1 MQPGEEQEGLHRL
14 RHQHQAPDTVH
25 APGQAV
31 IPVQD
36 MDICGLASLRVL
48 HHGHDRPQHSGANDE
63 EQFHQPQL
71 SPPLPCCPAHQAAA
85 PRLHHPHPAVD
96 LRPVLQGP
104 ALRVSARRRAVLH
117 LRHHGM
123 QVFGN
128 IALDDDTSINQ
139 HNTFRTFLQ
148 ALMLLFRGATGE
160 AWHEIMPSCL
170 SNRACDEHTN
180 ASECGSDFAYFYFV
194 SFIFLCSFLML
205 NPFVAVIMDN
215 FEYLTRDSSILGP
228 HPLDELIRVWAEYD
242 PAAW

>member
-1 MQPGEEQEGLHRL
+1 MIALANLYLQFTQVQEEPEVEASGGRGAASTLTGARPPQDPLWRTWGR
-14 RHQHQAPDTVH
+14 VH
-25 APGQAV
+25 TDRSP
-31 IPVQD
+31 
-36 MDICGLASLRVL
+36 AS
-48 HHGHDRPQHSGANDE
+48 SGPAAGGE

-104 ALRVSARRRAVLH
+104 ALCVSAHRHAVLH

-128 IALDDDTSINQ
+128 IALDDDTSINRR
-139 HNTFRTFLQ
+139 NTFRTFLQ

-160 AWHEIMPSCL
+160 AWHEIMLSCL
-170 SNRACDEHTN
+170 NNQACDEHTN

-194 SFIFLCSFLML
+194 SFIFLCSFL
-205 NPFVAVIMDN
+205 
-215 FEYLTRDSSILGP
+215 
-228 HPLDELIRVWAEYD
+228 
-242 PAAW
+242 